1 MKTKYLALLIAAMG
15 SSLSFG
21 ASIDGLD
28 AAYSKDSTVYD
39 GTSGDALTVSSPTT
53 IGVNN
58 TAHWT
63 MAFTISGLG
72 STSESNVGL
81 LFTYNTGSYKIWKGW
96 GFNFRSQEISP
107 CAPEALLTTEATIPP
122 PPGKHKHFPI
132 IPPASL

>member
-21 ASIDGLD
+21 ASIDGRD

-58 TAHWT
+58 TP
-63 MAFTISGLG
+63 
-72 STSESNVGL
+72 
-81 LFTYNTGSYKIWKGW
+81 TGQWLSRFPVW
-96 GFNFRSQEISP
+96 
-107 CAPEALLTTEATIPP
+107 EALQ
-122 PPGKHKHFPI
+122 
-132 IPPASL
+132 SQM

>member
-28 AAYSKDSTVYD
+28 AAYSKDSTVYG

-81 LFTYNTGSYKIWKGW
+81 LFTYNTGSYKNLEV
-96 GFNFRSQEISP
+96 NFRSQEISP
-107 CAPEALLTTEATIPP
+107 CAPEVLLTTEALIP
-122 PPGKHKHFPI
+122 PPGKHKRFPI

>member
-53 IGVNN
+53 IGE
-58 TAHWT
+58 TT
-63 MAFTISGLG
+63 PP
-72 STSESNVGL
+72 
-81 LFTYNTGSYKIWKGW
+81 TGQWLSRFPVW
-96 GFNFRSQEISP
+96 
-107 CAPEALLTTEATIPP
+107 EALQ
-122 PPGKHKHFPI
+122 
-132 IPPASL
+132 SQM

>member
-1 MKTKYLALLIAAMG
+1 MKTKYLAVLIAAMG

-28 AAYSKDSTVYD
+28 AAYSKDSTVYG

-63 MAFTISGLG
+63 MAFHD
-72 STSESNVGL
+72 
-81 LFTYNTGSYKIWKGW
+81 
-96 GFNFRSQEISP
+96 FRS
-107 CAPEALLTTEATIPP
+107 
-122 PPGKHKHFPI
+122 GKHFRVKCRI
-132 IPPASL
+132 AVYL

>member
-81 LFTYNTGSYKIWKGW
+81 LFTYNTGSYKNLEGL
-96 GFNFRSQEISP
+96 GFQLSESGDLTL
-107 CAPEALLTTEATIPP
+107 CPEVLLTTKALIP
-122 PPGKHKHFPI
+122 PPGKHKRFPI
-132 IPPASL
+132 IPPANL